1 MNKGYAGVLAASAIL
16 IAAVVLSSA
25 GCSQSE
31 IMMFSSKDQKLYKID
46 EKCTE
51 TLVADLSSSPY
62 PDASALTFISKDEFY
77 LWTGDSMH
85 LLRWDISNPASPS
98 YVDLGEISVGGGGF
112 ALCKDGN
119 LYTVSTQNQLYI
131 IDQNTLEATPV
142 GDGLGITVGTEGLS
156 CHPQTDDLYL
166 YAGAVGGLYIVDKTT
181 GRATLVGY
189 SGIIA
194 PAGVGL
200 EFDPQDAT
208 KLYASLGPFET
219 NLFYLY
225 KIDPQTGAAQSL
237 CYLPHGNRN
246 LGARVVK
253 KTPSLGD

>member
-1 MNKGYAGVLAASAIL
+1 MKKGYAWALAVSAIL
-16 IAAVVLSSA
+16 SAAIVLSGA

-31 IMMFSSKDQKLYKID
+31 IITFSSIDQRLYKID
-46 EKCTE
+46 EKCAE

-77 LWTGDSMH
+77 LWTGNSMH

-98 YVDLGEISVGGGGF
+98 YVDRGEIQVGGGGF

-119 LYTVSTQNQLYI
+119 LYTVSTQNRLYV

-142 GDGLGITVGTEGLS
+142 GTGLGITVGTTGLS
-156 CHPQTDDLYL
+156 CHPETDDLYL
-166 YAGAVGGLYIVDKTT
+166 YAGALGGLYTVDKTT
-181 GRATLVGY
+181 GVATLVGN
-189 SGIIA
+189 SGITA

-208 KLYASLGPFET
+208 KLYACLGPVEA

-225 KIDPQTGAAQSL
+225 RINPETGAAQLL

-253 KTPSLGD
+253 KTSPGD